1 MTLQIYNIKTPLS
14 SILINI
20 FIPKVKY
27 IDLYR
32 VDNLEP
38 AEGTKEQRNRVFPPF
53 LMFLMFPMFLLFPMF
68 PMFLMFLLFL
78 LLKPTEN
85 NY

>member
-1 MTLQIYNIKTPLS
+1 MTLQIYNIKMPLS

-20 FIPKVKY
+20 FMSKVKY

-38 AEGTKEQRNRVFPPF
+38 AEGTKEQRNGVFP
-53 LMFLMFPMFLLFPMF
+53 MFPMF
-68 PMFLMFLLFL
+68 PMFLMLLGRRDNI
-78 LLKPTEN
+78 K
-85 NY
+85 